1 MSPLLL
7 KIDHSKDYI
16 IHVIPTPS
24 NDDSNTK
31 ASKVNEKKENEVD
44 SNWIVD
50 HALQVNYKKSNFF
63 TAEVSIL
70 KRERFSL
77 FVNAF

>member
-1 MSPLLL
+1 MSSLLL

-31 ASKVNEKKENEVD
+31 ASKVNDKKENEVD

-50 HALQVNYKKSNFF
+50 HALQVNYLNKKFLYS
-63 TAEVSIL
+63 
-70 KRERFSL
+70 
-77 FVNAF
+77 